1 MTDLSDLPLF
11 SNPTASDKLA
21 LEWQKCK
28 ASNPGL
34 LLQLAGLARELKAS
48 GHSRYSMDGLF
59 HILRWETRASTS
71 DLSLKIN
78 NNYTAFAARD
88 LMDQYPDLQGFFKLR
103 EQKRRGNFGQMS

>member
-1 MTDLSDLPLF
+1 MDISDLPLF
-11 SNPTASDKLA
+11 SSSTASDKLA

-28 ASNPGL
+28 AKHPGL
-34 LLQLAGLARELKAS
+34 LLQLAGLARELKTA

-59 HILRWETRASTS
+59 HILRWETRASTG
-71 DLSLKIN
+71 DLGLKIN

-88 LMDQYPDLQGFFKLR
+88 LMDQYPDLRGFFKLR